1 MLGAAKGGSK
11 AGARLQNPGTAFCSV
26 APTLE
31 ESVPTARGE
40 KQHLPPPRHC
50 LDLLLHLIFHSAL
63 LNSHHW
69 SWEDFHFLPTGQQP
83 PPGHPR
89 RPRTAAA
96 GKDTLWWFSSVA
108 VPSPGYGL
116 LYEIQMYAERPRV
129 HCKPFQ
135 GTKKKPKP
143 VFEAKNERER
153 LERLPRNILP
163 VPR

>member
-1 MLGAAKGGSK
+1 M
-11 AGARLQNPGTAFCSV
+11 
-26 APTLE
+26 
-31 ESVPTARGE
+31 
-40 KQHLPPPRHC
+40 
-50 LDLLLHLIFHSAL
+50 
-63 LNSHHW
+63 
-69 SWEDFHFLPTGQQP
+69 
-83 PPGHPR
+83 
-89 RPRTAAA
+89 
-96 GKDTLWWFSSVA
+96 WWFSSVA

-135 GTKKKPKP
+135 GTKKTKP